1 MARLSQEK
9 IDEIRQSVDIV
20 DVMGQYL
27 ELHKKGKNYMAI
39 CPFHDDNHPSLSI
52 SQSRQIYKCFV
63 CGNGGNVFTFIQEY
77 LKVPFVESVM
87 KVAEFGHV
95 DMSGYSLEKRVV
107 KVDEALA
114 PLYDMQAFALKL
126 YMYYLYTQS
135 GKQALD
141 YLRHRGFDDELIKM
155 FGIGYAPDKSIL
167 HERFQKEGYTEVAQV
182 KSGLV
187 LENERHYDRFRD
199 RVMFPLYDEF
209 GKVVGFS
216 GRVYKAQDKNSKYM
230 NSPES
235 DIFIKGKTL
244 YNYHRAKEAVRQA
257 GFVYINEGFMD
268 VIAMH
273 RAHHDNCIALMGTAL
288 TKDHLRMLKRMTRTI
303 HLCLDGDMAGQ
314 AAAMKSSDLLTSQ
327 GFEVK
332 IVLLPDGRDP
342 DEILSTEGIEGLDA
356 VLKDTLS
363 PIDFMM
369 AFECSKLD
377 LRNYED
383 RKTLLVKAC
392 EKIAKIEDR
401 IDRGHYI
408 TKLSSLTDFPKE
420 IIEEQL
426 LNSSAVIEHREQ
438 FSQNRIETIQ
448 DQRPILDKYTLAE
461 KNLLFYMLNDR
472 QVSDVYEAKA
482 GFMHNDTY
490 RALAA
495 YIRDYYRTHQTMDIA
510 NLIDKIGSSHSTLVN
525 ALTDIAECSLPLPYQ
540 KEVIDDYI
548 ARITENTKNIRE
560 QELQEQFKNVL
571 APSAKAEILQKLIDL
586 KKE

>member
-114 PLYDMQAFALKL
+114 PLYDMHAFALKL

-135 GKQALD
+135 GKQALE

-288 TKDHLRMLKRMTRTI
+288 TKDHLRMLKRITHTI

-426 LNSSAVIEHREQ
+426 LNSSAIIEHREQ

-472 QVSDVYEAKA
+472 QVSDIYEAKA
-482 GFMHNDTY
+482 GFMHNDAY

>member
-77 LKVPFVESVM
+77 LKVPFIEAVS
-87 KVAEFGHV
+87 KVAELGHV
-95 DMSGYSLEKRVV
+95 DMSGYSLEKRIV

-114 PLYDMQAFALKL
+114 PLYDMHSFALKL
-126 YMYYLYTQS
+126 YMYYLYTNS
-135 GKQALD
+135 GKEALD
-141 YLRHRGFDDELIKM
+141 YLRHRGFDDELIKL
-155 FGIGYAPDKSIL
+155 FGVGYAPEKSML
-167 HERFQKEGYTEVAQV
+167 HDRFQKEGYTEVAQV
-182 KSGLV
+182 KSGLI
-187 LENERHYDRFRD
+187 LENDHHYDRFHD
-199 RVMFPLYDEF
+199 RIMFPLYDEF

-244 YNYHRAKEAVRQA
+244 YNYHRAKEAVRKA

-288 TKDHLRMLKRMTRTI
+288 TNDHLRMLKRMTRTI
-303 HLCLDGDMAGQ
+303 YLCLDGDNAGQ

-332 IVLLPDGRDP
+332 IILLPDGRDP
-342 DEILSTEGIEGLDA
+342 DEILSTEGIEGLDT

-363 PIDFMM
+363 PIDFLMTY
-369 AFECSKLD
+369 ECSRLD

-383 RKTLLVKAC
+383 RKTLLIKVC
-392 EKIAKIEDR
+392 DKIALLTDH

-408 TKLSSLTDFPKE
+408 AKLSSLTDFPKE

-426 LNSSAVIEHREQ
+426 SDRSVVIEKREQ
-438 FSQNRIETIQ
+438 FSQSRVDDIRDN
-448 DQRPILDKYTLAE
+448 RPILDKYTLAE
-461 KNLLFYMLNDR
+461 KNLLFYMLSDR
-472 QVSDVYEAKA
+472 QVSEIYEAKA

-495 YIRDYYRTHQTMDIA
+495 YIRDYYRTHQKMDIA
-510 NLIDKIGSSHSTLVN
+510 NLIDKIGSNHSTLVN

-560 QELQEQFKNVL
+560 QELEQQFKNVL

>member
-77 LKVPFVESVM
+77 LKVPFVEAVM

-107 KVDEALA
+107 KADEALA
-114 PLYDMQAFALKL
+114 PLYDMHAFALKL

-167 HERFQKEGYTEVAQV
+167 HERFQKEGYTEVSHV

-187 LENERHYDRFRD
+187 LENERHYDRFHD

-216 GRVYKAQDKNSKYM
+216 GRIYKAQDKNSKYM

-426 LNSSAVIEHREQ
+426 LNSSAIIEHREQ

-472 QVSDVYEAKA
+472 QVSDIYEAKA

>member
-114 PLYDMQAFALKL
+114 PLYDMHAFALKL

-273 RAHHDNCIALMGTAL
+273 RAHHDNCIALMGTVL

-472 QVSDVYEAKA
+472 QVSDIYEAKA

>member
-114 PLYDMQAFALKL
+114 PLYDMHAFALKL

-167 HERFQKEGYTEVAQV
+167 HDRFQKEGYTEVAQV

-244 YNYHRAKEAVRQA
+244 YNYHRAKEAVHQA

-472 QVSDVYEAKA
+472 QVSDIYEAKA

>member
-77 LKVPFVESVM
+77 LKVPFVEAVM

-114 PLYDMQAFALKL
+114 PLYDMHAFALKL

-141 YLRHRGFDDELIKM
+141 YLRHRGFDDDLIKM
-155 FGIGYAPDKSIL
+155 FGIGYAPEKSIL

-187 LENERHYDRFRD
+187 LENERHYDRFHD

-327 GFEVK
+327 GFKVK

-369 AFECSKLD
+369 AFECSRLD

-401 IDRGHYI
+401 IDHGHYI
-408 TKLSSLTDFPKE
+408 AKLSSLTDFPKE

-426 LNSSAVIEHREQ
+426 LNSSAILEHREQ

-472 QVSDVYEAKA
+472 QVSDIYEAKA

-495 YIRDYYRTHQTMDIA
+495 YIRDYYRTHKTMDVA
-510 NLIDKIGSSHSTLVN
+510 NLIDKIGSSHSALVN

-560 QELQEQFKNVL
+560 QELQQQFKDVL

>member
-114 PLYDMQAFALKL
+114 PLYDMHAFALKL

-187 LENERHYDRFRD
+187 LENERHYDRFHD

-314 AAAMKSSDLLTSQ
+314 AAAMKSSDLLTAQ

-426 LNSSAVIEHREQ
+426 LNSSAIIEHREQ
-438 FSQNRIETIQ
+438 FSQNHIETIQ

-472 QVSDVYEAKA
+472 QVSDIYEAKA

>member
-77 LKVPFVESVM
+77 LKVPFVEAVM

-114 PLYDMQAFALKL
+114 PLYDMHAFALKL

-141 YLRHRGFDDELIKM
+141 YLRHRGFDDDLIKM
-155 FGIGYAPDKSIL
+155 FGIGYAPEKSIL

-187 LENERHYDRFRD
+187 LENERHYDRFHD

-314 AAAMKSSDLLTSQ
+314 AAAMKSSDLFTSQ
-327 GFEVK
+327 GFKVK

-369 AFECSKLD
+369 AFECSRLD

-408 TKLSSLTDFPKE
+408 AKLSSLTDFPKE

-426 LNSSAVIEHREQ
+426 LNSSAILEHREQ

-472 QVSDVYEAKA
+472 QVSDIYEAKA

-495 YIRDYYRTHQTMDIA
+495 YIRDYYRTHKTMDVA
-510 NLIDKIGSSHSTLVN
+510 NLIDKIGSSHSALVN

-560 QELQEQFKNVL
+560 QELQQQFKDVL

>member
-114 PLYDMQAFALKL
+114 PLYDMHAFALKL

-472 QVSDVYEAKA
+472 QVSDIYEAKA

-571 APSAKAEILQKLIDL
+571 APSAKAGILQKLIDL

>member
-77 LKVPFVESVM
+77 LKVPFVEAVM

-114 PLYDMQAFALKL
+114 PLYDMHAFALKL

-141 YLRHRGFDDELIKM
+141 YLRHRGFDDDLIKM
-155 FGIGYAPDKSIL
+155 FGIGYAPEKSIL
-167 HERFQKEGYTEVAQV
+167 HEHFQKEGYTEVAQV

-187 LENERHYDRFRD
+187 LENERHYDRFHD

-327 GFEVK
+327 GFKVK

-369 AFECSKLD
+369 AFECSRLD

-392 EKIAKIEDR
+392 EKITKIEDR

-408 TKLSSLTDFPKE
+408 AKLSSLTDFPKE

-426 LNSSAVIEHREQ
+426 LNSSAILEHREQ

-472 QVSDVYEAKA
+472 QVSDIYEAKA

-495 YIRDYYRTHQTMDIA
+495 YIRDYYRTHKTMDVA
-510 NLIDKIGSSHSTLVN
+510 NLIDKIGSSHSALVN

-560 QELQEQFKNVL
+560 QELQQQFKDVL

>member
-77 LKVPFVESVM
+77 LKVPFVEAVM

-114 PLYDMQAFALKL
+114 PLYDMHAFALKL

-141 YLRHRGFDDELIKM
+141 YLRHRGFDDDLIKM
-155 FGIGYAPDKSIL
+155 FGIGYAPEKSIL

-187 LENERHYDRFRD
+187 LENERHYDRFHD

-327 GFEVK
+327 GFKVK

-363 PIDFMM
+363 PIDYRM
-369 AFECSKLD
+369 AYECSRLD

-408 TKLSSLTDFPKE
+408 AKLSSLTDFPKE

-426 LNSSAVIEHREQ
+426 LNSSAILEHREQ

-472 QVSDVYEAKA
+472 QVSDIYEAKA

-495 YIRDYYRTHQTMDIA
+495 YIRDYYRTHKTMDVA
-510 NLIDKIGSSHSTLVN
+510 NLIDKIGSSHSALVN

-560 QELQEQFKNVL
+560 QELQQQFKDVL

>member
-114 PLYDMQAFALKL
+114 PLYDMHAFALKL

-155 FGIGYAPDKSIL
+155 FGIGYAPDKYIL

-472 QVSDVYEAKA
+472 QVSDIYEAKA

>member
-114 PLYDMQAFALKL
+114 PLYDMHAFALKL

-167 HERFQKEGYTEVAQV
+167 YERFQKEGYTEVAQV

-187 LENERHYDRFRD
+187 LENECHYDRFRD

-303 HLCLDGDMAGQ
+303 RLCLDGDMAGQ

-472 QVSDVYEAKA
+472 QVSDIYEAKA

-510 NLIDKIGSSHSTLVN
+510 NLIDKIGSSHSSLVN

>member
-114 PLYDMQAFALKL
+114 PLYDMHAFALKL

-426 LNSSAVIEHREQ
+426 LNSSAVIVHREQ

-472 QVSDVYEAKA
+472 QVSDIYEAKA

-510 NLIDKIGSSHSTLVN
+510 NLIDKIGSSHSSLVN

>member
-114 PLYDMQAFALKL
+114 PLYDMHAFALKL

-187 LENERHYDRFRD
+187 LENERHYDRFCD

-472 QVSDVYEAKA
+472 QVSDIYEAKA

-510 NLIDKIGSSHSTLVN
+510 NLIDKIGSSHSSLVN

>member
-77 LKVPFVESVM
+77 LKVPFVEAVM

-114 PLYDMQAFALKL
+114 PLYDMHAFALKL

-141 YLRHRGFDDELIKM
+141 YLRHRGFDDDLIKM
-155 FGIGYAPDKSIL
+155 FGIGYAPEKSIL

-187 LENERHYDRFRD
+187 LENERHYDRFHD

-314 AAAMKSSDLLTSQ
+314 AAAMKSSDLLTAQ

-369 AFECSKLD
+369 AFECSRLD

-408 TKLSSLTDFPKE
+408 AKLSSLTDFPKE

-426 LNSSAVIEHREQ
+426 LNSSAILEHREQ

-472 QVSDVYEAKA
+472 QVSDIYEAKA

-495 YIRDYYRTHQTMDIA
+495 YIRDYYRTHKTMDVA
-510 NLIDKIGSSHSTLVN
+510 NLIDKIGSSHSALVN

-560 QELQEQFKNVL
+560 QELQQQFKDVL

>member
-77 LKVPFVESVM
+77 LKVPFVEAVM

-114 PLYDMQAFALKL
+114 PLYDMHAFALKL

-141 YLRHRGFDDELIKM
+141 YLRHRGFDDDLIKM
-155 FGIGYAPDKSIL
+155 FGIGYAPEKSIL

-187 LENERHYDRFRD
+187 LENERHYDRFHD

-216 GRVYKAQDKNSKYM
+216 GRVYKVQDKNSKYM

-369 AFECSKLD
+369 AFECSRLD

-383 RKTLLVKAC
+383 CKTLLVKAC

-408 TKLSSLTDFPKE
+408 AKLSSLTDFPKE

-426 LNSSAVIEHREQ
+426 LNSSAILEHREQ

-472 QVSDVYEAKA
+472 QVSDIYEAKA

-495 YIRDYYRTHQTMDIA
+495 YIRDYYRTHKTMDVA
-510 NLIDKIGSSHSTLVN
+510 NLIDKIGSSHSALVN

-560 QELQEQFKNVL
+560 QELQQQFKDVL

>member
-114 PLYDMQAFALKL
+114 PLYDMHAFALKL

-314 AAAMKSSDLLTSQ
+314 AATMKSSDLLTSQ

-472 QVSDVYEAKA
+472 QVSDIYEAKA

>member
-1 MARLSQEK
+1 MTRLSQEK

-77 LKVPFVESVM
+77 LKVPFVEAVM

-114 PLYDMQAFALKL
+114 PLYDMHAFALKL

-141 YLRHRGFDDELIKM
+141 YLRHRGFDDDLIKM
-155 FGIGYAPDKSIL
+155 FGIGYAPEKSIL

-187 LENERHYDRFRD
+187 LENERHYDRFHD

-216 GRVYKAQDKNSKYM
+216 GRVYKALDKNSKYM

-356 VLKDTLS
+356 VLKDALS

-369 AFECSKLD
+369 AFECSRLD

-408 TKLSSLTDFPKE
+408 AKLSSLTDFPKE

-426 LNSSAVIEHREQ
+426 LNSSAILEHREQ

-472 QVSDVYEAKA
+472 QVSDIYEAKA

-495 YIRDYYRTHQTMDIA
+495 YIRDYYRTHKTMDVA
-510 NLIDKIGSSHSTLVN
+510 NLIDKIGSSHSALVN

-560 QELQEQFKNVL
+560 QELQQQFKDVL

>member
-77 LKVPFVESVM
+77 LKVPFVEAVM

-114 PLYDMQAFALKL
+114 PLYDMHAFALKL

-155 FGIGYAPDKSIL
+155 FGIGYAPEKSIL
-167 HERFQKEGYTEVAQV
+167 HERFQKKGYTEVAQV

-187 LENERHYDRFRD
+187 LENERHYDRFHD

-244 YNYHRAKEAVRQA
+244 YNYHRAKLAVRQA

-327 GFEVK
+327 GFKVK

-369 AFECSKLD
+369 AFECSRLD

-392 EKIAKIEDR
+392 EKIGKIEDR

-408 TKLSSLTDFPKE
+408 AKLSSLTDFPKE

-426 LNSSAVIEHREQ
+426 LNSSAILEHREQ

-472 QVSDVYEAKA
+472 QVSDIYEAKA

-495 YIRDYYRTHQTMDIA
+495 YIRDYYRTHKTMDVA

-560 QELQEQFKNVL
+560 QELQQQFKDVL

>member
-77 LKVPFVESVM
+77 LKVPFVEAVM

-114 PLYDMQAFALKL
+114 PLYDMHAFALKL

-187 LENERHYDRFRD
+187 LENERHYDRFHD
-199 RVMFPLYDEF
+199 RVMFPLHDEF

-216 GRVYKAQDKNSKYM
+216 GRIYKAQDKNSKYM

-244 YNYHRAKEAVRQA
+244 YNYHRAKVAVRQA

-369 AFECSKLD
+369 AFECSRLD

-426 LNSSAVIEHREQ
+426 LYSSAIIEHREQ

-472 QVSDVYEAKA
+472 QVSDIYEAKA

>member
-1 MARLSQEK
+1 MTRLSQEK
-9 IDEIRQSVDIV
+9 IGEIRQSVDIV

-77 LKVPFVESVM
+77 LKVPFVEAVM

-114 PLYDMQAFALKL
+114 PLYDMHAFALKL

-141 YLRHRGFDDELIKM
+141 YLRHRGFDDDLIKM
-155 FGIGYAPDKSIL
+155 FGIGYAPEKSIL

-187 LENERHYDRFRD
+187 LENERHYDRFHD

-216 GRVYKAQDKNSKYM
+216 GRVYKVQDKNSKYM

-369 AFECSKLD
+369 AFECSRLD

-408 TKLSSLTDFPKE
+408 AKLSSLTDFPKE

-426 LNSSAVIEHREQ
+426 LNSSAILEHREQ

-472 QVSDVYEAKA
+472 QVSDIYEAKA

-495 YIRDYYRTHQTMDIA
+495 YIRDYYRTHKTMDVA
-510 NLIDKIGSSHSTLVN
+510 NLIDKIGSSHSALVN

-560 QELQEQFKNVL
+560 QELQQQFKDVL

>member
-77 LKVPFVESVM
+77 LKVPFVEAVM

-114 PLYDMQAFALKL
+114 PLYDMHAFALKL

-141 YLRHRGFDDELIKM
+141 YLRHRGFDDELIKL
-155 FGIGYAPDKSIL
+155 FGIGYAPEKSIL

-187 LENERHYDRFRD
+187 LENERHYDRFHD

-342 DEILSTEGIEGLDA
+342 DEILSTEGIEGLDT

-369 AFECSKLD
+369 AFECSRLD

-383 RKTLLVKAC
+383 RKALLVKAC
-392 EKIAKIEDR
+392 ER
-401 IDRGHYI
+401 LR
-408 TKLSSLTDFPKE
+408 
-420 IIEEQL
+420 
-426 LNSSAVIEHREQ
+426 R
-438 FSQNRIETIQ
+438 
-448 DQRPILDKYTLAE
+448 
-461 KNLLFYMLNDR
+461 
-472 QVSDVYEAKA
+472 
-482 GFMHNDTY
+482 
-490 RALAA
+490 
-495 YIRDYYRTHQTMDIA
+495 
-510 NLIDKIGSSHSTLVN
+510 
-525 ALTDIAECSLPLPYQ
+525 
-540 KEVIDDYI
+540 
-548 ARITENTKNIRE
+548 
-560 QELQEQFKNVL
+560 
-571 APSAKAEILQKLIDL
+571 
-586 KKE
+586 

>member
-114 PLYDMQAFALKL
+114 PLYDMHAFALKL

-369 AFECSKLD
+369 AFECSRLD

-408 TKLSSLTDFPKE
+408 AKLSSLTDFPKE

-426 LNSSAVIEHREQ
+426 LNSSAILEHREQ

-472 QVSDVYEAKA
+472 QVSDIYEAKA

-495 YIRDYYRTHQTMDIA
+495 YIRDYYRTHKTMDVA
-510 NLIDKIGSSHSTLVN
+510 NLIDKIGSSHSALVN

-560 QELQEQFKNVL
+560 QELQQQFKDVL

>member
-77 LKVPFVESVM
+77 LKVPFVEAVM

-114 PLYDMQAFALKL
+114 PLYDMHAFALKL

-141 YLRHRGFDDELIKM
+141 YLRHRGFDDDLIKM
-155 FGIGYAPDKSIL
+155 FGIGYAPEKSIL

-187 LENERHYDRFRD
+187 LENERHYDRFHD

-273 RAHHDNCIALMGTAL
+273 HAHHDNCIALMGTAL

-369 AFECSKLD
+369 AFECSRLD

-408 TKLSSLTDFPKE
+408 AKLSSLTDFPKE

-426 LNSSAVIEHREQ
+426 LNSSAILEHREQ

-472 QVSDVYEAKA
+472 QVSDIYEAKA

-495 YIRDYYRTHQTMDIA
+495 YIRDYYRTHKTMDVA
-510 NLIDKIGSSHSTLVN
+510 NLIDKIGSSHSALVN

-560 QELQEQFKNVL
+560 QELQQQFKDVL

>member
-1 MARLSQEK
+1 MTRLSQEK
-9 IDEIRQSVDIV
+9 IGEIRQSVDIV

-77 LKVPFVESVM
+77 LKVPFVEAVM

-95 DMSGYSLEKRVV
+95 DMSGYSLEERVV

-114 PLYDMQAFALKL
+114 PLYDMHAFALKL

-141 YLRHRGFDDELIKM
+141 YLRHRGFDDDLIKM
-155 FGIGYAPDKSIL
+155 FGIGYAPEKSIL

-187 LENERHYDRFRD
+187 LENERHYDRFHD

-369 AFECSKLD
+369 AFECSRLD

-408 TKLSSLTDFPKE
+408 AKLSSLTDFPKE

-426 LNSSAVIEHREQ
+426 LNSSAILEHREQ

-472 QVSDVYEAKA
+472 QVSDIYEAKA

-495 YIRDYYRTHQTMDIA
+495 YIRDYYRTHKTMDVA
-510 NLIDKIGSSHSTLVN
+510 NLIDKIGSSHSALVN

-560 QELQEQFKNVL
+560 QELQQQFKDVL

>member
-114 PLYDMQAFALKL
+114 PLYDMHAFALKL

-342 DEILSTEGIEGLDA
+342 DEILSTEGIEDLDA

-392 EKIAKIEDR
+392 EKIAKIEDK

-426 LNSSAVIEHREQ
+426 LNSSAIIEHREQ

-472 QVSDVYEAKA
+472 QVSDIYEAKA

>member
-77 LKVPFVESVM
+77 LKVPFVEAVM

-114 PLYDMQAFALKL
+114 PLYDMHAFALKL

-135 GKQALD
+135 GKQSLD
-141 YLRHRGFDDELIKM
+141 YLRHRGFDDDLIKM
-155 FGIGYAPDKSIL
+155 FGIGYAPEKSIL

-187 LENERHYDRFRD
+187 LENERHYDRFHD

-369 AFECSKLD
+369 AFECSRLD

-408 TKLSSLTDFPKE
+408 AKLSSLTDFPKE

-426 LNSSAVIEHREQ
+426 LNSSAILEHREQ

-472 QVSDVYEAKA
+472 QVSDIYEAKA

-495 YIRDYYRTHQTMDIA
+495 YIRDYYRTHKTMDVA
-510 NLIDKIGSSHSTLVN
+510 NLIDKIGSSHSALVN

-560 QELQEQFKNVL
+560 QELQQQFKDVL

>member
-77 LKVPFVESVM
+77 LKVPFVEAVM

-114 PLYDMQAFALKL
+114 PLYDMHAFALKL

-141 YLRHRGFDDELIKM
+141 YLRHRGFDDDLIKM
-155 FGIGYAPDKSIL
+155 FGIGYAPEKSIL

-187 LENERHYDRFRD
+187 LENERHYDRFHD

-369 AFECSKLD
+369 AFECSRLD

-408 TKLSSLTDFPKE
+408 AKLSSLTDFPKE

-426 LNSSAVIEHREQ
+426 LNSSAILEHREQ

-472 QVSDVYEAKA
+472 QVSDIYEAKA

-495 YIRDYYRTHQTMDIA
+495 YIRDYYRTHKTMDVA
-510 NLIDKIGSSHSTLVN
+510 NLIDKIGSSHSALVN

-560 QELQEQFKNVL
+560 QELQQQFKDVL
-571 APSAKAEILQKLIDL
+571 APRAKAEILQKQIDL

>member
-9 IDEIRQSVDIV
+9 IGEIRQSVDIV

-77 LKVPFVESVM
+77 LKVPFVEAVM

-114 PLYDMQAFALKL
+114 PLYDMHVFALKL

-141 YLRHRGFDDELIKM
+141 YLRHRGFDDDLIKM
-155 FGIGYAPDKSIL
+155 FGIGYAPEKSIL

-187 LENERHYDRFRD
+187 LENERHYDRFHD

-216 GRVYKAQDKNSKYM
+216 GRVYKALDKNSKYM

-369 AFECSKLD
+369 AFECSRLD

-408 TKLSSLTDFPKE
+408 AKLSSLTDFPKE

-426 LNSSAVIEHREQ
+426 LNSSAILEHREQ

-472 QVSDVYEAKA
+472 QVSDIYEAKA

-495 YIRDYYRTHQTMDIA
+495 YIRDYYRTHKTMDVA
-510 NLIDKIGSSHSTLVN
+510 NLIDKIGSSHSALVN

-560 QELQEQFKNVL
+560 QELQQQFKDVL

>member
-77 LKVPFVESVM
+77 LKVPFVEAVM

-114 PLYDMQAFALKL
+114 PLYDMHAFALKL

-141 YLRHRGFDDELIKM
+141 YLRHRGFDDDLIKM
-155 FGIGYAPDKSIL
+155 FGIGYAPEKSIL

-187 LENERHYDRFRD
+187 LENERHYDRFHD

-216 GRVYKAQDKNSKYM
+216 GRVYKVQDKNSKYM

-273 RAHHDNCIALMGTAL
+273 RAHHDNCIALMGTSL

-369 AFECSKLD
+369 AFECSRLD

-408 TKLSSLTDFPKE
+408 AKLSSLTDFPKE

-426 LNSSAVIEHREQ
+426 LNSSAILEHREQ

-472 QVSDVYEAKA
+472 QVSDIYEAKA

-495 YIRDYYRTHQTMDIA
+495 YIRDYYRTHKTMDVA
-510 NLIDKIGSSHSTLVN
+510 NLIDKIGSSHSALVN

-560 QELQEQFKNVL
+560 QELQQQFKDVL

>member
-77 LKVPFVESVM
+77 LKVPFVEAVM

-114 PLYDMQAFALKL
+114 PLYDMHAFALKL

-167 HERFQKEGYTEVAQV
+167 HARFQKEGYTEVAQV

-187 LENERHYDRFRD
+187 LENERHYDRFHD
-199 RVMFPLYDEF
+199 RVMFPLHDEF

-332 IVLLPDGRDP
+332 IILLPDGRDP

-369 AFECSKLD
+369 AFECSRLD

-383 RKTLLVKAC
+383 RKTLLIKAC

-426 LNSSAVIEHREQ
+426 LNSSAIIEHREQ

-448 DQRPILDKYTLAE
+448 DLRPILDKYTLAE

-472 QVSDVYEAKA
+472 QVSDIYEAKA

-510 NLIDKIGSSHSTLVN
+510 NLIDKIGSSHSSLVN

>member
-114 PLYDMQAFALKL
+114 PLYDMHAFALKL

-135 GKQALD
+135 GKQALE
-141 YLRHRGFDDELIKM
+141 YLRHRGFDDDLIKM
-155 FGIGYAPDKSIL
+155 FGIGYAPEKSIL

-187 LENERHYDRFRD
+187 LENERHYDRFHD

-314 AAAMKSSDLLTSQ
+314 AAAMKSSDLLTAQ

-383 RKTLLVKAC
+383 RKTLLIKAC

-408 TKLSSLTDFPKE
+408 AKLSSLTDFPKE

-426 LNSSAVIEHREQ
+426 LNSSAIIEHREQ
-438 FSQNRIETIQ
+438 FSQNHIETIQ

-472 QVSDVYEAKA
+472 HVSDIYEAKA

>member
-77 LKVPFVESVM
+77 LKVPFVEAVM

-114 PLYDMQAFALKL
+114 PLYDMHAFALKL

-187 LENERHYDRFRD
+187 LENERHYDRIRD

-426 LNSSAVIEHREQ
+426 LNSSAIIEHREQ

-472 QVSDVYEAKA
+472 QVSDIYEAKA

-510 NLIDKIGSSHSTLVN
+510 NLIDKIGSSHSSLVN

>member
-1 MARLSQEK
+1 MTRLSQEK

-77 LKVPFVESVM
+77 LKVPFVEAVM

-114 PLYDMQAFALKL
+114 PLYDMHAFALKL

-141 YLRHRGFDDELIKM
+141 YLRHRGFDDDLIKM
-155 FGIGYAPDKSIL
+155 FGIGYAPEKSIL

-187 LENERHYDRFRD
+187 LENERHYDRFHD

-369 AFECSKLD
+369 AFECSILD

-408 TKLSSLTDFPKE
+408 AKLSSLTDFPKE

-426 LNSSAVIEHREQ
+426 LNSSAILEHREQ

-472 QVSDVYEAKA
+472 QVSDIYEAKA

-495 YIRDYYRTHQTMDIA
+495 YIRDYYRTHKTMDVA
-510 NLIDKIGSSHSTLVN
+510 NLIDKIGSSHSALVN

-560 QELQEQFKNVL
+560 QELQQQFKDVL

>member
-77 LKVPFVESVM
+77 LKVPFVEAVM

-107 KVDEALA
+107 KVDEALV
-114 PLYDMQAFALKL
+114 PLYDMHAFALKL

-187 LENERHYDRFRD
+187 LENERHYDRFHD

-216 GRVYKAQDKNSKYM
+216 GRIYKAQDKNSKYM

-426 LNSSAVIEHREQ
+426 LNSSAIIEHREQ

-472 QVSDVYEAKA
+472 QVSDIYEAKA

-495 YIRDYYRTHQTMDIA
+495 YIRDYYRTHQKMDIA
-510 NLIDKIGSSHSTLVN
+510 NLIDKIGSSHSSLVN

>member
-77 LKVPFVESVM
+77 LKVPFVEAVM

-114 PLYDMQAFALKL
+114 PLYDMHAFALKL

-141 YLRHRGFDDELIKM
+141 YLRHRGFDDDLIKM
-155 FGIGYAPDKSIL
+155 FGIGYAPEKSIL

-187 LENERHYDRFRD
+187 LENECHYDRFHD

-369 AFECSKLD
+369 AFECSRLD

-408 TKLSSLTDFPKE
+408 AKLSSLTDFPKE

-426 LNSSAVIEHREQ
+426 LNSSAILEHREQ

-472 QVSDVYEAKA
+472 QVSDIYEAKA

-495 YIRDYYRTHQTMDIA
+495 YIRDYYRTHKTMDVA
-510 NLIDKIGSSHSTLVN
+510 NLIDKIGSSHSALVN

-560 QELQEQFKNVL
+560 QELQQQFKDVL
-571 APSAKAEILQKLIDL
+571 APSVKAEILQKLIDL

>member
-77 LKVPFVESVM
+77 LKVPFVEAVM

-107 KVDEALA
+107 KVDEALV
-114 PLYDMQAFALKL
+114 PLYDMHAFALKL

-155 FGIGYAPDKSIL
+155 FGIGYAPEKSIL

-187 LENERHYDRFRD
+187 LENERHYDRFHD

-369 AFECSKLD
+369 AFECSRLD

-401 IDRGHYI
+401 IDRVHYI
-408 TKLSSLTDFPKE
+408 AKLSSLTDFPKE

-426 LNSSAVIEHREQ
+426 LNSSAILEHREQ

-472 QVSDVYEAKA
+472 QVSDIYEAKA

-495 YIRDYYRTHQTMDIA
+495 YIRDYYRTHKTMDVA

-560 QELQEQFKNVL
+560 QELQQQFKDVL

>member
-77 LKVPFVESVM
+77 LKVPFVEAVM

-107 KVDEALA
+107 KVDEALV
-114 PLYDMQAFALKL
+114 PLYDMHAFALKL

-141 YLRHRGFDDELIKM
+141 YLRHRGFDDDLIKM
-155 FGIGYAPDKSIL
+155 FGIGYAPEKSIL

-187 LENERHYDRFRD
+187 LENERHYDRFHD

-303 HLCLDGDMAGQ
+303 HLCLDGDMARQ

-369 AFECSKLD
+369 AFECSRLD

-408 TKLSSLTDFPKE
+408 AKLSSLTDFPKE

-426 LNSSAVIEHREQ
+426 LNSSAILEHREQ

-472 QVSDVYEAKA
+472 QVSDIYEAKA

-495 YIRDYYRTHQTMDIA
+495 YIRDYYRTHKTMDVA
-510 NLIDKIGSSHSTLVN
+510 NLIDKIGSSHSALVN

-560 QELQEQFKNVL
+560 QELQQQFKDVL

>member
-77 LKVPFVESVM
+77 LKVPFVEAVM

-114 PLYDMQAFALKL
+114 PLYDMHAFALKL

-141 YLRHRGFDDELIKM
+141 YLRHRGFDDDLIKM
-155 FGIGYAPDKSIL
+155 FGIGYAPEKSIL

-187 LENERHYDRFRD
+187 LENERHYDRFHD

-216 GRVYKAQDKNSKYM
+216 GRVYKVQDKNSKYM

-369 AFECSKLD
+369 AFECSRLD

-408 TKLSSLTDFPKE
+408 AKLSSLTDFPTE

-426 LNSSAVIEHREQ
+426 LNSSAILEHREQ

-472 QVSDVYEAKA
+472 QVSDIYEAKA
-482 GFMHNDTY
+482 GFMYNDTY

-495 YIRDYYRTHQTMDIA
+495 YIRDYYRTHKTMDVA
-510 NLIDKIGSSHSTLVN
+510 NLIDKIGSSHSALVN

-560 QELQEQFKNVL
+560 QELQQQFKDVL